1 MVLAKIH
8 SGHAY
13 RTGTVVF
20 RHFCSF
26 FEQMVKI
33 AKINGNWHKLH
44 RLDEGISAG
53 NVQ

>member
-26 FEQMVKI
+26 LNK
-33 AKINGNWHKLH
+33 WSKL
-44 RLDEGISAG
+44 LK
-53 NVQ
+53 